1 MSGSS
6 CDRAR
11 TEYDQD
17 QVLLHKRSC
26 TGHRIGEIGCPVNT
40 RQGPLGAS
48 DGVRRTRESVSFMDP
63 DRGDV
68 SVDVAEIYDA
78 AAQVTRGTSF
88 LSTNAQPDF
97 VVAQLEIRSIFPQEL
112 LLIISLG
119 GLRLVERSGDWSGRQ
134 FADASLQLCICES
147 A

>member
-1 MSGSS
+1 MRQSS
-6 CDRAR
+6 DRIRPRSSSVA
-11 TEYDQD
+11 QAI
-17 QVLLHKRSC
+17 LHR
-26 TGHRIGEIGCPVNT
+26 HRIGEIGCSVIT

-68 SVDVAEIYDA
+68 SLDVAEIYDA

-112 LLIISLG
+112 LLLISLG

-134 FADASLQLCICES
+134 FAGDASLQLCTCES